1 MFENVV
7 IVDANFILLPF
18 QFKIDY
24 LNEIVKKL
32 EGYTKFIFY
41 QQIIDELKAKE
52 KRNLKASKFM
62 MQFKAGLLYLERFK
76 ERYELVFDKSIK
88 NNSETTDDF
97 LLKKCVNLKQ
107 ESKRIYLAT
116 NDSELRKK
124 AKSSGINVVY
134 LRQKK
139 FLSIE

>member
-24 LNEIVKKL
+24 LNELVNKL

-41 QQIIDELKAKE
+41 QQVIDELKAKE
-52 KRNLKASKFM
+52 RRNLKASKFI
-62 MQFKAGLLYLERFK
+62 MQFKAGLSYLERFK
-76 ERYELVFDKSIK
+76 EKYDLVFDKSTK
-88 NNSETTDDF
+88 NNSETTDEF

-107 ESKRIYLAT
+107 ESRRVFLAT
-116 NDSELRKK
+116 NDSELRKN
-124 AKSSGINVVY
+124 AKISGINVVY